1 MDVDRNEVLRYLGYR
16 GKPAGRDILDSIE
29 SCLAE
34 LESSVSP
41 RSVSRIFP
49 ITFRDGGVSIG
60 GIEIQS
66 NDLLRH
72 LSGCREAI
80 LFAATLGAQTD
91 LLLRRYSKTD
101 MTRAVILQ
109 ACAAAATES
118 YCDECGEQFAAEAA
132 KRGLFLR
139 PRFSPGYGD
148 FSILHQADFLKI
160 LDCPKK
166 IGLTMTDS
174 SMLVPSKSVT
184 AVIGLT
190 DREQSCHIAKCMECK
205 ATDCPFRKGYS

>member
-1 MDVDRNEVLRYLGYR
+1 MKVDRNEVLRYLGYH
-16 GKPAGRDILDSIE
+16 GKPAGWEVLEQVE

-34 LESSVSP
+34 LGGAVSP

-49 ITFRDGGVSIG
+49 VTFREQGVSVG
-60 GIEIQS
+60 SLEIQS
-66 NDLLRH
+66 NDLRRH
-72 LSGCREAI
+72 ISGCGEAI
-80 LFAATLGAQTD
+80 LFAATLGAQAD
-91 LLLRRYSKTD
+91 LLMLRYSKTD

-109 ACAAAATES
+109 ACAAALTES
-118 YCDECGEQFAAEAA
+118 YCDDCGQQMAAEAA
-132 KRGLFLR
+132 KRGLYLR

-148 FSILHQADFLKI
+148 FSISHQADFLKI

-205 ATDCPFRKGYS
+205 ATDCPFRKDNS

>member
-1 MDVDRNEVLRYLGYR
+1 MNVDRNEVLRYLGYR
-16 GKPAGRDILDSIE
+16 GKPAGQDILDSVE

-34 LESSVSP
+34 LKNAISP

-49 ITFRDGGVSIG
+49 VTFRERGVSIG

-72 LSGCREAI
+72 ISGCEEAI
-80 LFAATLGAQTD
+80 LFAATLGTQVD

-101 MTRAVILQ
+101 MARMVILQ
-109 ACAAAATES
+109 ACAAAVTES
-118 YCDECGEQFAAEAA
+118 YCDECGEQLSAEAA

-160 LDCPKK
+160 LDCPKQ

-174 SMLVPSKSVT
+174 YMLVPTKSVT

-190 DREQSCHIAKCMECK
+190 DQAQSCHIAKCMECK
-205 ATDCPFRKGYS
+205 ATDCPFRKG